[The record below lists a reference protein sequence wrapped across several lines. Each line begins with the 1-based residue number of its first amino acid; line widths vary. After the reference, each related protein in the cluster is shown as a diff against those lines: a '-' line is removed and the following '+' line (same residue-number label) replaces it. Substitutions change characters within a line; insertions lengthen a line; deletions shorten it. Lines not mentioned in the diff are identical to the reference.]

1 MNTDLGDFYTV
12 MKTTFFVGGG
22 GGGGEGLWAFLGGS
36 FHPLKAP
43 R

>member
-22 GGGGEGLWAFLGGS
+22 GGGERDFGPFWEEAS
-36 FHPLKAP
+36 TP
-43 R
+43 